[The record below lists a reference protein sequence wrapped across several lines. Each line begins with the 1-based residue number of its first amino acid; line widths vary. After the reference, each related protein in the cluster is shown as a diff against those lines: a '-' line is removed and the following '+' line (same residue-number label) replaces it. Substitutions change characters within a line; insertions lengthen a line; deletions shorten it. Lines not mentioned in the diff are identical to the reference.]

1 LSFGLL
7 DDKNGEWPRDFR
19 IIAKGANMVKL
30 AEKVKASDL
39 PPPPEEGRIDDINE
53 EWYAVEFDSQQ
64 KGELKGRWVFY
75 ARKDK
80 DN

>member
-1 LSFGLL
+1 MIRMA
-7 DDKNGEWPRDFR
+7 NGRETSASLP
-19 IIAKGANMVKL
+19 KELNMVKL

-39 PPPPEEGRIDDINE
+39 PPPPEEGWIDDIHE
-53 EWYAVEFDSQQ
+53 EWYAVEFDSQPEG
-64 KGELKGRWVFY
+64 KLKGRWVFY